1 MDIQE
6 IDDLETAVNQDYP
19 PHDPDR
25 TATLDGFDD
34 DSSPTN
40 GSRSD
45 AAAAAVTIDTEDDSE
60 MADLITGLLHLA
72 HSREQDVN
80 YIMRSAII
88 NFHAEAGPLD
98 DGEGV
103 KLGVPIINQPCA
115 PTP

>member
-1 MDIQE
+1 MDLSE

-40 GSRSD
+40 GSR
-45 AAAAAVTIDTEDDSE
+45 AEKAAAAVTIDTEDESE
-60 MADLITGLLHLA
+60 ISDLICGLLHLA
-72 HSREQDVN
+72 HSLDMDPGG
-80 YIMRSAII
+80 IMRSAII

-98 DGEGV
+98 EAGE
-103 KLGVPIINQPCA
+103 L
-115 PTP
+115 PTPPAP